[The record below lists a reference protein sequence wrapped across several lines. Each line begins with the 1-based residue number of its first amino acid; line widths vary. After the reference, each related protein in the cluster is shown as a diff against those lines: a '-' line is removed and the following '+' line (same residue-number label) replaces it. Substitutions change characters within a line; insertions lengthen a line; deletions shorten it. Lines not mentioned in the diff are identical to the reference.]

1 MPRFPP
7 PDSQLAGLVS
17 EGHYHYPGIM
27 LTVDAKAGRSRD
39 AGGDGRGRGLAEG
52 GSGADLRPNT
62 RISIA
67 AGRGCAVDC

>member
-1 MPRFPP
+1 
-7 PDSQLAGLVS
+7 
-17 EGHYHYPGIM
+17 M

-39 AGGDGRGRGLAEG
+39 AGGDGRGRGRAEG

-67 AGRGCAVDC
+67 AGRGCAVHC